1 MRKETK
7 MSDKKIS
14 KPFTALTK
22 DELLDVI
29 EAYDLYVW
37 TAFDANLPHTGWA
50 PCGVQEFYQ
59 DEYQNVWI
67 TRDDEDENPF
77 GYMYDHED

>member
-1 MRKETK
+1 

-59 DEYQNVWI
+59 DEYQNVWLPCG
-67 TRDDEDENPF
+67 DEDENPF
-77 GYMYDHED
+77 GYMYDYEE

>member
-1 MRKETK
+1 

-14 KPFTALTK
+14 KQFTALTK

-50 PCGVQEFYQ
+50 PSAPT
-59 DEYQNVWI
+59 
-67 TRDDEDENPF
+67 TRATHTSRHGSSLTWRDAKRIF
-77 GYMYDHED
+77 ST